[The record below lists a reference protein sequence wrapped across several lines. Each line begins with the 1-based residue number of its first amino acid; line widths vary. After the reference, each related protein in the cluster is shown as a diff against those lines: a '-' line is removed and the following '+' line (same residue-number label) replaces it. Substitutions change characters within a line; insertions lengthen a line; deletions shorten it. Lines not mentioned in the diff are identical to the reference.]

1 MTNIHHN
8 YIVMCIVLYILY
20 FLSVICS
27 CVLIHLLCFRVVE
40 KTNYSESRWQSTY
53 DATQYNRKV
62 SAKVSYQFASLKPE
76 TKEYIEFS
84 TLTHFPLEI
93 STILFTFRRE
103 DALIRERSIK
113 GQFEKCEFVGK
124 EDCLHG
130 CLSHFLKA
138 FNQVDLTYNKLH
150 IFRAYNCVR
159 FGISITLMNST
170 IKTMDINIIPQIC
183 CCLYQ

>member
-1 MTNIHHN
+1 MQPFSMTNIHHN

-93 STILFTFRRE
+93 STILFIFKLVLDHILFTY
-103 DALIRERSIK
+103 I
-113 GQFEKCEFVGK
+113 FVYIN
-124 EDCLHG
+124 LV
-130 CLSHFLKA
+130 LYV
-138 FNQVDLTYNKLH
+138 N
-150 IFRAYNCVR
+150 
-159 FGISITLMNST
+159 ITLTPNYRT
-170 IKTMDINIIPQIC
+170 W
-183 CCLYQ
+183 